1 MSKVDVLIE
10 TSAKV
15 LQLWD
20 WVVEQKN
27 IQYNLS
33 YGLIPRDLKCE
44 AQGKLHAYALVRL
57 YMGKFFSGLIDFKS
71 TGETNGE
78 RLPEDV

>member
-1 MSKVDVLIE
+1 MTRDLLWA
-10 TSAKV
+10 TQSACQ
-15 LQLWD
+15 QLWD
-20 WVVEQKN
+20 WVGEQKN

-33 YGLIPRDLKCE
+33 YGLIPRDVKCE

-71 TGETNGE
+71 TGETDGE